1 MAGLPW
7 RVVAYVF
14 TLLWLVSVNG
24 VYAQTSLPHYVI
36 SSDQS
41 EWRDFEV
48 LLTVDPT
55 QRLSINS
62 VLEHQD
68 ARITHTSRLHVDQ
81 LATYWLGWTVENATN
96 NRQSRLVGF
105 DESFPKQVVLY
116 EANGDGWLERFNG
129 IEVPVAQ
136 RQLQTE
142 LPIFEI
148 ELAPSEQKTFYLKLD
163 VGAKNTTIGTYM
175 VQRANFVNEQ
185 RLLLVFHVAVMG
197 ALAALFIYNLF
208 LSFALRD
215 NLYLFYSGYVGFFLL
230 FLVGFTGLDLLA
242 GISGSWHHRLFAI
255 AGLGTAFLVLF
266 SRKLLSLD
274 TLLPRFNNLLTGLA
288 LAFIVLSLI
297 AVFDIN
303 FYQYMIMLT
312 PVTMLI
318 LLASAIYAYR
328 SGSILAK
335 YYLFGMSWYL
345 VGMFLLTLLSLGVIS
360 YDPIYRHA
368 FVPAAL
374 IEVLIFAF
382 ALAYRFRLL
391 EQEKTYY
398 QQQLLAQQATERKRL
413 EELVENRTEALRQ
426 ANQQLTYL
434 SERDALTGLYNR
446 RYLDQLLLKTW
457 QDVKLKGQ
465 SLCLA
470 MLDIDDFKSY
480 NDLLGHQAGD
490 RCLQTVAEVM
500 SDCCKQKGYLA
511 ARYGGEEFLIVMQTN
526 LDNAQQCLAHVRQR
540 LAQEVAMP
548 HPRTDKA
555 LVTISAGIAC
565 MDQLDPISIDVEALL
580 SYADQALYQSKNNGK
595 DMVSIYQPY

>member
-36 SSDQS
+36 NSDQS

-185 RLLLVFHVAVMG
+185 RLLLVFHV
-197 ALAALFIYNLF
+197 
-208 LSFALRD
+208 
-215 NLYLFYSGYVGFFLL
+215 
-230 FLVGFTGLDLLA
+230 
-242 GISGSWHHRLFAI
+242 
-255 AGLGTAFLVLF
+255 
-266 SRKLLSLD
+266 SL
-274 TLLPRFNNLLTGLA
+274 
-288 LAFIVLSLI
+288 
-297 AVFDIN
+297 
-303 FYQYMIMLT
+303 
-312 PVTMLI
+312 
-318 LLASAIYAYR
+318 
-328 SGSILAK
+328 
-335 YYLFGMSWYL
+335 
-345 VGMFLLTLLSLGVIS
+345 
-360 YDPIYRHA
+360 
-368 FVPAAL
+368 
-374 IEVLIFAF
+374 
-382 ALAYRFRLL
+382 
-391 EQEKTYY
+391 
-398 QQQLLAQQATERKRL
+398 
-413 EELVENRTEALRQ
+413 
-426 ANQQLTYL
+426 
-434 SERDALTGLYNR
+434 
-446 RYLDQLLLKTW
+446 
-457 QDVKLKGQ
+457 
-465 SLCLA
+465 
-470 MLDIDDFKSY
+470 
-480 NDLLGHQAGD
+480 
-490 RCLQTVAEVM
+490 
-500 SDCCKQKGYLA
+500 
-511 ARYGGEEFLIVMQTN
+511 
-526 LDNAQQCLAHVRQR
+526 
-540 LAQEVAMP
+540 
-548 HPRTDKA
+548 
-555 LVTISAGIAC
+555 
-565 MDQLDPISIDVEALL
+565 
-580 SYADQALYQSKNNGK
+580 
-595 DMVSIYQPY
+595 